1 MAEMNEAS
9 LAFWLSKFVG
19 FREFRVMCNQNESVV
34 SPVFNNCNIT
44 FRLWGVGYLLICQMF
59 GRINKHFVKEC
70 LIKVKV
76 RTCSLYINFKSAH
89 TGI

>member
-1 MAEMNEAS
+1 MNEAS
-9 LAFWLSKFVG
+9 LAFWLSTFVG

-34 SPVFNNCNIT
+34 SPVFNNYNIT

-89 TGI
+89 TCI

>member
-44 FRLWGVGYLLICQMF
+44 FRLWG
-59 GRINKHFVKEC
+59 GRGRVFIDLSDVW
-70 LIKVKV
+70 
-76 RTCSLYINFKSAH
+76 AD
-89 TGI
+89 

>member
-34 SPVFNNCNIT
+34 IVLCLTIATLPLGLGGGGGGRVFIH
-44 FRLWGVGYLLICQMF
+44 LSDVW
-59 GRINKHFVKEC
+59 
-70 LIKVKV
+70 
-76 RTCSLYINFKSAH
+76 AD
-89 TGI
+89 

>member
-1 MAEMNEAS
+1 MTEMNEAS

-44 FRLWGVGYLLICQMF
+44 FRLWGGGGG
-59 GRINKHFVKEC
+59 GRVFIDLSDVW
-70 LIKVKV
+70 
-76 RTCSLYINFKSAH
+76 AD
-89 TGI
+89 